1 MVLPVILVTFSL
13 LLAIF
18 HLCGIWLENA
28 TTTPPW
34 KLHCHLHHHHLSRD
48 HYHHY
53 HLMSRMSLK
62 LKYFWNAYN
71 WVLICILESHH
82 YQWSDRKV
90 ITDNL
95 SRRLPHPSLV
105 LDMRHLN
112 REPPLTLQT
121 TPREEDDLVF
131 LNCPLTEMSRLVAGG
146 VQCRSMCQ
154 IWSLP
159 RDQTINRWD
168 FNKVITAHRDIT
180 AS

>member
-1 MVLPVILVTFSL
+1 MMSPTTWYHLSSIQPFTIVIIWWILYSRIDLRESFPSFTIQSNPNISETAWLDWRKPNWAEGWLVAVQWWWLMVLLVILVTFSL
-13 LLAIF
+13 VLAIF

-53 HLMSRMSLK
+53 HLMSRMSLEV
-62 LKYFWNAYN
+62 KYFWNAYN

-95 SRRLPHPSLV
+95 SREACLTR
-105 LDMRHLN
+105 
-112 REPPLTLQT
+112 PL
-121 TPREEDDLVF
+121 
-131 LNCPLTEMSRLVAGG
+131 S
-146 VQCRSMCQ
+146 
-154 IWSLP
+154 
-159 RDQTINRWD
+159 
-168 FNKVITAHRDIT
+168 
-180 AS
+180 

>member
-1 MVLPVILVTFSL
+1 MMSPVSYPEIVVRETDLKNSFSKEKVLCSIGDCWWSGGGKPLAGRRFPGLGLQWWWLMVLPVILVTFSL
-13 LLAIF
+13 VLAIF

-95 SRRLPHPSLV
+95 SREAWLTR
-105 LDMRHLN
+105 
-112 REPPLTLQT
+112 PL
-121 TPREEDDLVF
+121 
-131 LNCPLTEMSRLVAGG
+131 S
-146 VQCRSMCQ
+146 
-154 IWSLP
+154 
-159 RDQTINRWD
+159 
-168 FNKVITAHRDIT
+168 
-180 AS
+180 